1 MLARCG
7 APAVRRVLH
16 AAGCLGG
23 VGASLRCPSP
33 APPPPRAA
41 SAAASAAVC
50 SASARRALS
59 LCVAAA
65 AARGG
70 SVDDIFGEA
79 DREEL
84 DLSDDRPLSRTASKK
99 RCASPRGGCFSFMLV
114 RCATSPLRH
123 HALRRVPLARTSTQ
137 RTTSAAWA
145 ASWSH
150 CRPRRSTGC
159 RCHPTYAKQSTR
171 HALSRTRC
179 DVACHAT
186 RPCARADVCGCVCW
200 RAQHLRI
207 GGKRGTGANKKGK
220 ARVEALMAQC
230 APPLWPPPRCAC
242 MHATAV

>member
-16 AAGCLGG
+16 AAGCIGG

-41 SAAASAAVC
+41 NAAVAAAVC

-59 LCVAAA
+59 LCAA

-99 RCASPRGGCFSFMLV
+99 RCACVTRGGCFSFTHV

-145 ASWSH
+145 ASWSR

-159 RCHPTYAKQSTR
+159 RCRPTYARRSTR
-171 HALSRTRC
+171 HALLARAVTW
-179 DVACHAT
+179 HAT
-186 RPCARADVCGCVCW
+186 QHARAGTLTYAACVCW

-230 APPLWPPPRCAC
+230 APRSGPRLLRALC
-242 MHATAV
+242 MQAA